1 MMELIAL
8 GVYHDQI
15 TGGKLDIIEFDIG
28 GLTNMITLTFAGDE
42 SGDVS
47 FNFGKGASRYFVIA
61 LIATKKPQELREM
74 LDEIRTEFHLPAGY
88 EFGFN
93 SMGSAAKLR
102 QKVFNHLSK
111 ADFSAWAIIVDKTM
125 LPQIYADVPR
135 LSFYLFFATEL
146 LQVIPE
152 EMREGA
158 TLILDEFSG
167 EKDLPLELRRYMK
180 KRNIPR
186 QFNRV
191 LTKRSKSEP
200 LIQIADLV
208 AGSVFRRDARGE
220 SDAYEKIQG
229 KFVKLIDYQESNPPR

>member
-1 MMELIAL
+1 ML
-8 GVYHDQI
+8 
-15 TGGKLDIIEFDIG
+15 
-28 GLTNMITLTFAGDE
+28 TLTFAGDE

-61 LIATKKPQELREM
+61 LIATEKPQELREM
-74 LDEIRTEFHLPAGY
+74 LDEVRGEFNLPAGY

-93 SMGSAAKLR
+93 SMGGAAALR
-102 QKVFNHLSK
+102 QKVFQRLGK
-111 ADFSAWAIIVDKTM
+111 ADFSAWAIIVDKTT
-125 LPQIYADVPR
+125 LPKIYADIPR
-135 LSFYLFFATEL
+135 LNFYLFFATEL

-167 EKDLPLELRRYMK
+167 ETNLPLEFRRYMK

-186 QFNRV
+186 HFNRV

-229 KFVKLIDYQESNPPR
+229 KFVELIEYQESNPPR

>member
-1 MMELIAL
+1 
-8 GVYHDQI
+8 
-15 TGGKLDIIEFDIG
+15 
-28 GLTNMITLTFAGDE
+28 MITFTFAGDE

-61 LIATKKPQELREM
+61 VIATEKPQELREM
-74 LDEIRTEFHLPAGY
+74 LDEVRIEFHLPAGY

-93 SMGSAAKLR
+93 SMGAAAALR
-102 QKVFNHLSK
+102 QKVFSRLSK
-111 ADFSAWAIIVDKTM
+111 ADFSAWAIVVDKTA
-125 LPQIYADVPR
+125 LPKIYAEVPS
-135 LSFYLFFATEL
+135 LNFYLFFATEL

-167 EKDLPLELRRYMK
+167 ETDLPLEFHRYMK

-186 QFNRV
+186 HFNRV

-220 SDAYEKIQG
+220 SEAYEKIQR
-229 KFVKLIDYQESNPPR
+229 KFVELIEYQESNPPR